1 MGLCLQQLR
10 EELVR
15 LDAEGARDPFAGGPQ
30 VRDRRAAL
38 EVREEHGAAR
48 SREEVP
54 GRAEV
59 PLDGSFDGDDVAA
72 ESVEP
77 SPDRHENPARGIGGS
92 NRKVA
97 TQSDVR
103 FLGRPERRRR
113 PVRWLRR
120 RRFHLGPLRPR
131 EEDDDYR
138 DDADYEEESDEGPE
152 PERREGLYSHT
163 VGGRGRWRRPRGQDL
178 HPHRHGVVPRA
189 RLRRHDVL
197 HADREVV
204 LPDPD
209 CEELRR
215 VDQGR
220 RTGREGIGKRRDANL
235 NDVSVR
241 PRIDQLDGRGDR
253 GRVAHVDN
261 RHRDLDDVPLVW
273 RHRARHRVR
282 GPEIRPEL
290 HKDRRDG
297 IRTRDEER
305 GRHEDPDVNR
315 LPPEVQRAELSAI
328 APELLEKT
336 MTMVGPKELPP
347 LPNAVD
353 GKVVLRL
360 APYPSGP
367 LHIGNARAFVLNDA
381 YAKKY
386 HGKLLLVFDDTI
398 GSEDKPLLP
407 EAFDQVREGLD
418 WAGVEFHEVLYKSDR
433 IPLHYEWAE
442 KLLSTGEAYVCE
454 CDAETL
460 RKNREAMKACV
471 HRIQSV
477 DETIAMW
484 KAMLAGEYAEG
495 EAVVRLRTAMADPNP
510 AFRDRVLFRIAERD
524 HPRVGDRYRVWPMLE
539 FSWAVDDSLLG
550 VTHVL
555 RGKDLV
561 MEDQM
566 ETRIWDIRGIGRRPE
581 FVHFGI
587 LRFKDL
593 ELSKSRYRKE
603 IAAGHLTGIDDPRTW
618 SLQSLRRR
626 GIRPAALRE
635 FVLSFGLSLND
646 IEVPAETL
654 YAENRKMIDKD
665 ANRYF
670 FVPDPVAV
678 EIAGLPPIEH
688 VSKAEVRAFFAHR

>member
-1 MGLCLQQLR
+1 MGLESARKFALQN
-10 EELVR
+10 
-15 LDAEGARDPFAGGPQ
+15 A
-30 VRDRRAAL
+30 
-38 EVREEHGAAR
+38 
-48 SREEVP
+48 
-54 GRAEV
+54 
-59 PLDGSFDGDDVAA
+59 
-72 ESVEP
+72 
-77 SPDRHENPARGIGGS
+77 
-92 NRKVA
+92 
-97 TQSDVR
+97 
-103 FLGRPERRRR
+103 
-113 PVRWLRR
+113 
-120 RRFHLGPLRPR
+120 
-131 EEDDDYR
+131 
-138 DDADYEEESDEGPE
+138 
-152 PERREGLYSHT
+152 
-163 VGGRGRWRRPRGQDL
+163 
-178 HPHRHGVVPRA
+178 
-189 RLRRHDVL
+189 VL
-197 HADREVV
+197 HGGKADAKAVLGHLLAEDAGLRSQAREATAQVERVV
-204 LPDPD
+204 A
-209 CEELRR
+209 E
-215 VDQGR
+215 
-220 RTGREGIGKRRDANL
+220 
-235 NDVSVR
+235 
-241 PRIDQLDGRGDR
+241 
-253 GRVAHVDN
+253 
-261 RHRDLDDVPLVW
+261 
-273 RHRARHRVR
+273 
-282 GPEIRPEL
+282 
-290 HKDRRDG
+290 
-297 IRTRDEER
+297 
-305 GRHEDPDVNR
+305 VNR
-315 LPPEVQRAELSAI
+315 LSPEAQRAELASI
-328 APELLEKT
+328 APELLEKPT
-336 MTMVGPKELPP
+336 PSTGPKELPP
-347 LPNAVD
+347 LPKAVE
-353 GKVVLRL
+353 GQVVLRL

-386 HGKLLLVFDDTI
+386 RGRLLLVFDDTI
-398 GSEDKPLLP
+398 GSEDKPILP
-407 EAFDQVREGLD
+407 EAYDQVKEGLD
-418 WAGVEFHEVLYKSDR
+418 WAGVEYREVLYKSDR

-442 KLLSTGEAYVCE
+442 KLLATGEAYVCE
-454 CDAETL
+454 CDSETL
-460 RKNREAMKACV
+460 RKNREAKHACV
-471 HRIQSV
+471 HRTQDV

-495 EAVVRLRTAMADPNP
+495 EAVVRLKTDMADPNP

-566 ETRIWDIRGIGRRPE
+566 ETRIWDILGIRRRPE

-654 YAENRKMIDKD
+654 YSENRKLIDKD

-688 VSKAEVRAFFAHR
+688 AKAPLHPDFPGRGHREIPAGPKVHVAKEDFEKFRGKEVRLKDFCNIILDHRARFVSMENKDIPKIQWVTHGINVHLVLPDGSESRGLGEPLVASLKVDDVVQFERVGFARIDHVSKAEVRAFFAHR